1 MKQKNIKIIT
11 LAVMAMVIIIGIVFV
26 SIYGFNKELRFKQ
39 CQSIEIYVENKVDK
53 TKIKEIAN
61 EVLGKKNIVQTVE
74 IYEDMVLIKA
84 ETITEE
90 QKNNIVNKV
99 KENYEFEQTA
109 EDTTINTMPTT
120 RIRDMYKQ
128 YTLPFIIS
136 GVLVLIYMAIRYY
149 KKGILKVIGRTILF
163 PVIGELLLLS
173 IIAIARI
180 PIGIFTPVLVIAMYI
195 VTILFVV
202 IENEK
207 E

>member
-11 LAVMAMVIIIGIVFV
+11 LAVMAIVIIIGIVFV